1 MGELSLLVFV
11 LLRKTELTAERSL
24 SWAPWTG
31 LWWVSSSWTCF
42 LGSSSKEAL
51 ASNFCMF
58 WLERMPTTVG
68 SVGRHGGCLLLP
80 SLSSYTLSS
89 PLRSLIQARQ
99 ATAMPGVPGE
109 PSISRCYIL

>member
-80 SLSSYTLSS
+80 SLFLHPVLPSQIAHPGS
-89 PLRSLIQARQ
+89 PGHCHAWS
-99 ATAMPGVPGE
+99 PW
-109 PSISRCYIL
+109 